1 MALATLA
8 DCKSQLDINP
18 SNTAQ
23 DARLTLYINAA
34 SQAIETYCGRQFS
47 LNAARTEF
55 HDGDAS
61 NVIVSH
67 HWPINSISEVWIDT
81 DRLFVDTAKQLAS
94 TDYTQQGENRIYG
107 HYEGVNSVRAVVEA
121 AGEVGVKFITLYA
134 FSTEN
139 WNRPKE
145 EVDALMELLV
155 STISAETPQ
164 LNKKN
169 VRLQAIGN
177 LNSLPP
183 ACLQELNESI
193 DLTSKNT
200 GLTLVLALS
209 YSAKWELIDAVKQ
222 IATQVKNGDL
232 AIDAIT
238 EKQIEQ
244 CLCTKHIPD
253 PELMI
258 RTSGEH
264 RISNFLLWQLAYA
277 EFYFT
282 DKLWPDF
289 RKDDLYEAILNYQ
302 NRERRFGKTSEQL
315 TQS

>member
-1 MALATLA
+1 MSLIDQIDKT
-8 DCKSQLDINP
+8 KVPQHI
-18 SNTAQ
+18 
-23 DARLTLYINAA
+23 
-34 SQAIETYCGRQFS
+34 AIIMDGNGR
-47 LNAARTEF
+47 
-55 HDGDAS
+55 
-61 NVIVSH
+61 
-67 HWPINSISEVWIDT
+67 W
-81 DRLFVDTAKQLAS
+81 AK
-94 TDYTQQGENRIYG
+94 QQGENRIYG
-107 HYEGVNSVRAVVEA
+107 HYEGVNSVRDVVEG
-121 AGEVGVKFITLYA
+121 AGQAGVKFITLYA

-155 STISAETPQ
+155 STISMETEK
-164 LNKKN
+164 LHKRN

-183 ACLQELNESI
+183 ACLAELNESI
-193 DLTSKNT
+193 ELTSKNT

-209 YSAKWELIDAVKQ
+209 YSSKWEIINAIKQ
-222 IATQVKNGDL
+222 IADDVKDGKMSSED
-232 AIDAIT
+232 IS
-238 EKQIEQ
+238 EKNIETY
-244 CLCTKHIPD
+244 LCTKDIPD

-282 DKLWPDF
+282 ETLWPDF
-289 RKDDLYEAILNYQ
+289 RKEDLFTAILNYQ

-315 TQS
+315 TQPS